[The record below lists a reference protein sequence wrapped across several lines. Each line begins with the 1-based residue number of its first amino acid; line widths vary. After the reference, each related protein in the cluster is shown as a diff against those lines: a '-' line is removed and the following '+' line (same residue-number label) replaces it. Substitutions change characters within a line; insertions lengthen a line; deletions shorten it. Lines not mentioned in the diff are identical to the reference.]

1 MTHHQSRECI
11 VVACR
16 RTCVV
21 AVSSLAVL
29 ISVGCR
35 AERVEP
41 KAACTPGTVQDKW
54 TERRTAATGVA
65 DTARASLSMTLVAP
79 LDSLDRLPSGA
90 TISLVIAGPT
100 GAERPDT
107 VRMLTADV
115 PGGPLWSG
123 SDLRPGA
130 YSASLTTDGFAAGPR
145 EFSIAAGE
153 KVEIDVGMGRTCES
167 SAAK

>member
-1 MTHHQSRECI
+1 MS
-11 VVACR
+11 CR

-29 ISVGCR
+29 MSIGCR
-35 AERVEP
+35 TERIEP
-41 KAACTPGTVQDKW
+41 KAACTPGVVQDKW
-54 TERRTAATGVA
+54 TERRAAATGVA
-65 DTARASLSMTLVAP
+65 DTARGSLSMMLTTP
-79 LDSLDRLPSGA
+79 IDSLDRVPSGA

-107 VRMLTADV
+107 VRMVTADV

-153 KVEIDVGMGRTCES
+153 KVEIDVGMGRICES
-167 SAAK
+167 SAAAK